1 MNKELVLRVFKVSGV
16 ELDGGYTANSF
27 DVNINAEGKV
37 TSIGSVTFFS
47 DGGATDPFS
56 GSYYRN
62 SQEKARLSAGN
73 VPEDVNI
80 NDLIKQL
87 VTKLEE
93 GLAE

>member
-1 MNKELVLRVFKVSGV
+1 MNKKLVTKVFEVSGV
-16 ELDGGYTANSF
+16 ELDGGYTASSG
-27 DVNINAEGKV
+27 DVNINAEGKI
-37 TSIGSVTFFS
+37 TSIGSVTFYK
-47 DGGATDPFS
+47 DGGAESFS

-80 NDLIKQL
+80 SDLIKQL
-87 VTKLEE
+87 VAKLEE